1 MDKRL
6 RNIMFIILG
15 LIGLGMIARGVFFY
29 FNQETFVYPYQYHMF
44 GWMNG
49 GWGMIGMGFVWV
61 VVIGLVLYFVS
72 PNFSSESSLSVLKK
86 RLAKGEISKTEYDDL
101 RNKLREN

>member
-6 RNIMFIILG
+6 RNIIFIILG
-15 LIGLGMIARGVFFY
+15 LIGFGMIARGVFLFI
-29 FNQETFVYPYQYHMF
+29 NQESLVYPYQYHMF

-61 VVIGLVLYFVS
+61 IVIGLVLYFFS
-72 PNFSSESSLSVLKK
+72 PNLSSESSLSILKK
-86 RLAKGEISKTEYDDL
+86 RLAKGEISKAEYDDL
-101 RNKLREN
+101 RNKLKEN